1 MICNRC
7 LGHMKYEEMKWYHNE
22 KLCNVCHHNAQPIS
36 RRIRDVERLPPTFR
50 NLKKLFEK
58 DF

>member
-1 MICNRC
+1 
-7 LGHMKYEEMKWYHNE
+7 MKYEEMKWYHNE